1 MNSGMNA
8 ASILW
13 PVLVHLALVQV
24 LFAMVSLRRWQA
36 VRAGEI
42 TYAALAPAGG
52 EPERSRRWARNL
64 DNQFQVPMLFHA
76 LVALLYATQTLE
88 PWQTALAW
96 VFVAGRIA
104 HTFVQVSGDDV
115 ALRGRVFA
123 INYLAVSAMWL
134 LFLARMAG
142 L

>member
-1 MNSGMNA
+1 MNPG
-8 ASILW
+8 SILW
-13 PVLVHLALVQV
+13 PVLAHLTLVQV
-24 LFAMVSLRRWQA
+24 LFAVVSLKRWQA

-42 TYAALAPAGG
+42 VYGDLAPAGN

-64 DNQFQVPMLFHA
+64 DNQFQVPMLFYA
-76 LVALLYATQTLE
+76 LVALLHATQTLE

-96 VFVAGRIA
+96 MFVAGRIA
-104 HTFVQVSGDDV
+104 HTIVQVSGDDV

-123 INYLAVSAMWL
+123 VNYIAVSAMWL

>member
-1 MNSGMNA
+1 MAPS
-8 ASILW
+8 SILW
-13 PVLVHLALVQV
+13 PVLVHLALVQA
-24 LFAMVSLRRWQA
+24 LFAMVSWKRLQA

-42 TYAALAPAGG
+42 VHGDLATAGN

-76 LVALLYATQTLE
+76 LVALLYATGTLE

-96 VFVAGRIA
+96 AFVAGRIA
-104 HTFVQVSGDDV
+104 HTVVQVSGDDV

-123 INYLAVSAMWL
+123 VSYLALTAMWL